1 MPITASRVFRP
12 PFRGF
17 LAARAVS
24 LFGTSMSTVAL
35 AFGVLGASGDAA
47 DLGIVLAANLGPG
60 LLLLLVGGAVADRFP
75 RRAVL
80 VAANLGAGLTQA
92 GVAAVLL
99 TGNYHL
105 AVVSGLA
112 LVNGALEAFAS
123 PALRGIVAELV
134 PAADLHKANSVLA
147 STRNAVRIV
156 APVLAGVVTAAVGG
170 GWAVAVDAGSF
181 LVAAALLARL
191 PVDTRGPRGRG
202 SLLPDIRHGW
212 REFRARPWVWSTS
225 LSFCLVNLINVGPWM
240 VLGPAL
246 VAERGGA
253 AAWGLVLGVRAIG
266 LLTMSVLVYR
276 VVLSRPLR
284 AGALAGAFGGLP
296 LIALGTGADLPVLMA
311 CAFVAALGFAVSG
324 VTWETALQQ
333 HVPRDVLSRVS
344 SYDDLLSFGAIPV
357 GLLLVGPAAGRWG
370 ADAVTLVC
378 GVAYAVAVLLP
389 LTSRS
394 VRELGSAS
402 PPAG

>member
-1 MPITASRVFRP
+1 MPITVLSP
-12 PFRGF
+12 PFRRF
-17 LAARAVS
+17 LAARFVS

-35 AFGVLGASGDAA
+35 AFGVLDASGRAA

-60 LLLLLVGGAVADRFP
+60 LLLLLVGGAVADRFS
-75 RRAVL
+75 RRTVL
-80 VAANLGAGLTQA
+80 VVANLGAGLTQA
-92 GVAAVLL
+92 GVAVVLL

-105 AVVSGLA
+105 ALVTGLA

-134 PAADLHKANSVLA
+134 PAADLPKANSLLA

-156 APVLAGVVTAAVGG
+156 APVLAGAVTVAFGG
-170 GWAVAVDAGSF
+170 GWAIAVDAGSF
-181 LVAAALLARL
+181 LAAAALLAGL
-191 PVDTRGPRGRG
+191 PIGTRAPRGRG

-246 VAERGGA
+246 VTERGGA
-253 AAWGLVLGVRAIG
+253 AAWGLVLGIRAVG
-266 LLTMSVLVYR
+266 LLAMSVVMYR
-276 VVLSRPLR
+276 VVPRRPLR
-284 AGALAGAFGGLP
+284 AGALASAFGGLP
-296 LIALGTGADLPVLMA
+296 LIALGTGADLPVLMV
-311 CAFVAALGFAVSG
+311 CAFVAALGFTVSG

-333 HVPRDVLSRVS
+333 HVPQDVLSRVS

-357 GLLLVGPAAGRWG
+357 GLLLVGPAADRWG
-370 ADAVTLVC
+370 AEAVTLVC
-378 GVAYAVAVLLP
+378 GLVFAVAVLLP
-389 LTSRS
+389 LTARS
-394 VRELGSAS
+394 VRELGSA
-402 PPAG
+402 